1 MAEDRVIEDYHNAV
15 NAEILSY
22 IDTVKAT
29 GPKSVPPLKVG
40 QISMN
45 QAEILKTLTGVDYTG
60 YSVMLTGDAVAHIER
75 RHGVFGAADNSMS
88 DPNDLARNGYYF
100 VSEAAP
106 NSKGKKI
113 YIISAYILR

>member
-1 MAEDRVIEDYHNAV
+1 
-15 NAEILSY
+15 
-22 IDTVKAT
+22 
-29 GPKSVPPLKVG
+29 
-40 QISMN
+40 
-45 QAEILKTLTGVDYTG
+45 
-60 YSVMLTGDAVAHIER
+60 MLTGDAVAHIER

-88 DPNDLARNGYYF
+88 DPNDLARIGFVVEHFESAVLSEDKSWQYRNSDNTPADKFFLKKRINGYYF